1 MFQVAGFRMLL
12 IVSEAVHHVVSVNV
26 FQLVFVANVP
36 AFGLSSYTLHGMAI
50 GERQQGVLAKVN
62 IYNSAHSS
70 LRLDT
75 G

>member
-1 MFQVAGFRMLL
+1 MFQVADFRMFLV
-12 IVSEAVHHVVSVNV
+12 VSEAVHHVVSVNV

-36 AFGLSSYTLHGMAI
+36 ALGLRSYTLHGMAD
-50 GERQQGVLAKVN
+50 GEGQQGVLAKVD

-75 G
+75 E